1 MSRSSWYDKIQKT
14 CHIGQTPHGREFLL
28 QGSLLLSLLADD
40 IYRPTKDLDLLGRGD
55 PSPERLKA
63 IFQEACALDF
73 PEDGM
78 RFGEQLEIGFIKE
91 GHEYPGMRLKI
102 PAWLGLAQVTL
113 KIDIGLGDAV
123 LQPYEPAPF
132 KPILLM
138 PAPAIFA
145 YPLESVMAEKL
156 HAMVDLGVM
165 TSRMKD
171 IYDLHYLASLRPW
184 SGLRLAEAIQLTFM
198 RRRLAL
204 PDELPVMFTPTFFE
218 NPMKITQWKAFA
230 GKISHASLSTMEL
243 PAILNQLKV
252 FWWPLLQ
259 GIKASRTFDVTWN
272 PATNSRDP

>member
-102 PAWLGLAQVTL
+102 PAWL
-113 KIDIGLGDAV
+113 DIHV
-123 LQPYEPAPF
+123 L
-132 KPILLM
+132 L
-138 PAPAIFA
+138 
-145 YPLESVMAEKL
+145 
-156 HAMVDLGVM
+156 
-165 TSRMKD
+165 
-171 IYDLHYLASLRPW
+171 
-184 SGLRLAEAIQLTFM
+184 
-198 RRRLAL
+198 
-204 PDELPVMFTPTFFE
+204 
-218 NPMKITQWKAFA
+218 
-230 GKISHASLSTMEL
+230 
-243 PAILNQLKV
+243 
-252 FWWPLLQ
+252 
-259 GIKASRTFDVTWN
+259 
-272 PATNSRDP
+272 